1 MTDLTIGEVYPLEVK
16 DLNQEVYS
24 KLKEKIKIL
33 ESIKLSN
40 ETNKSMIAPNMKV
53 MSRLESDLIL
63 TNKSLYQ
70 ALNIILEES
79 DIEIIKNVAQTAM
92 SIQKVTVG

>member
-1 MTDLTIGEVYPLEVK
+1 
-16 DLNQEVYS
+16 
-24 KLKEKIKIL
+24 
-33 ESIKLSN
+33 
-40 ETNKSMIAPNMKV
+40 

-79 DIEIIKNVAQTAM
+79 DIEIIKNSLSLRTIISYDDVDG
-92 SIQKVTVG
+92 SIYQSYYKLFPNFSFLKRYLVVILSK